1 MALARPKLLERLAIG
16 SMAVSLLVLGL
27 KYIAYLLTGS
37 VALLSDA
44 IETIIN
50 VVTAVAAY
58 AAIRISAR
66 PPDADH
72 PYGHA
77 KAEYLS
83 AVLEGVLIIVAAL
96 AILREAYAGFRHPAL
111 LATPARGLFVNG
123 AATLV
128 NAGWSWVLIS
138 QGRKNR
144 SPALLADGR
153 HLLTDLY
160 TSVGVFVG
168 VVLVVATG
176 WRLLDPLVAALVAL
190 NVVRSGWRLM
200 SESVGGLM
208 DAAIPDEELDR
219 VRGLI
224 FGNIAGAIEAH
235 DLRTRRAGRMTFID
249 FHLIVAGR
257 MTVRDSH
264 AICDRLEGALK
275 GEFPDALISIHVEPE
290 HKLKNSGLTLPAH
303 PIADAE

>member
-1 MALARPKLLERLAIG
+1 MALAKTGSLQTIAIG
-16 SMAVSLLVLGL
+16 SLGVSVLVLGL
-27 KYIAYLLTGS
+27 KALAFAITGS

-50 VVTAVAAY
+50 VVTAGAAL

-96 AILREAYAGFRHPAL
+96 AILREAAVGFLHPPTLQAPAL
-111 LATPARGLFVNG
+111 GLSVNGLATA
-123 AATLV
+123 V
-128 NAGWSWVLIS
+128 NAGWSYVLLT
-138 QGRKNR
+138 QGRRRR
-144 SPALLADGR
+144 SPALQAEGR
-153 HLLTDLY
+153 HLLADLY
-160 TSVGVFVG
+160 TSLGVFVG
-168 VVLVVATG
+168 VGLAAATG
-176 WRLLDPLVAALVAL
+176 WRPLDPLIAALVAL
-190 NVVRSGWRLM
+190 HVVWSGWRLM
-200 SESVGGLM
+200 SDSVAGLM
-208 DAAIPDEELDR
+208 DTALPDEELEQ
-219 VRGLI
+219 VRALI
-224 FGNIAGAIEAH
+224 FGNISGAIEAH

-249 FHLIVAGR
+249 FHLIVSGR

-290 HKLKNSGLTLPAH
+290 HKLKNSGLTLPAK
-303 PIADAE
+303 PGVQDA